1 MNNSAQNNIQYSLI
15 QTEIEKVDAETI
27 ITALK
32 LIMSTS
38 KKRCDNSKKNW
49 VAVLEKYK
57 KVFLRSSS
65 HNM

>member
-1 MNNSAQNNIQYSLI
+1 MKLNIRMNNSAQNNIQYSLI

-38 KKRCDNSKKNW
+38 KKRCDNGKK
-49 VAVLEKYK
+49 
-57 KVFLRSSS
+57 S
-65 HNM
+65 